1 MFVLHRGLGLA
12 AVAGAGIVSALIM
25 NAVARGLFDRRYYDE
40 HLWPKFGA
48 LWLAGL
54 MCLIAGAY
62 LRSYTPRLQDRS
74 WYENEAAHHVFFIPV
89 TVWGAIYFV
98 AGVAYLI
105 YAWR

>member
-1 MFVLHRGLGLA
+1 
-12 AVAGAGIVSALIM
+12 
-25 NAVARGLFDRRYYDE
+25 
-40 HLWPKFGA
+40 
-48 LWLAGL
+48 

-74 WYENEAAHHVFFIPV
+74 WYENEVAHHVFFIPV